1 MPWGN
6 TDIYKIVSLP
16 IKQEFTEIDKDG
28 NKNILTISF
37 IITFIDSGR
46 FMATL
51 LSSLVDTLTQGI
63 RNIKCKD
70 CDCFL
75 ECESVK
81 ENSIKYKS
89 FSWNKN
95 Y

>member
-6 TDIYKIVSLP
+6 TDMYKIVSLP

-51 LSSLVDTLTQGI
+51 FQALLILSRKEFGI
-63 RNIKCKD
+63 SNVKIVIV
-70 CDCFL
+70 FL
-75 ECESVK
+75 NANLSK
-81 ENSIKYKS
+81 KIQ
-89 FSWNKN
+89 
-95 Y
+95 